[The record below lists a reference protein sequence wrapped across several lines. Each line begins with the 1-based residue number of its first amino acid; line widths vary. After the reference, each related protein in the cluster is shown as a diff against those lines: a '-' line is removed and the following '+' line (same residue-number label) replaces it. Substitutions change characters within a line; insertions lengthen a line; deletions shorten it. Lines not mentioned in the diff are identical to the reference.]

1 MTLSETELGASR
13 LPAFLNVRPFIGGNK
28 LPDTLSTSPSD
39 AKKTDIKISAMFT
52 RFSIYIVYI
61 LYRYIVLG
69 LCGGEQKYKTPGLVK
84 KKKSLGSVKSVRC
97 MLWGSSMSVQNF
109 QCGP

>member
-13 LPAFLNVRPFIGGNK
+13 LPAFLNVRPFNGGNK
-28 LPDTLSTSPSD
+28 LPD
-39 AKKTDIKISAMFT
+39 AKKTDIKISAMFA

-69 LCGGEQKYKTPGLVK
+69 LCFAVLMMNENIKPLV
-84 KKKSLGSVKSVRC
+84 
-97 MLWGSSMSVQNF
+97 W
-109 QCGP
+109 

>member
-1 MTLSETELGASR
+1 M
-13 LPAFLNVRPFIGGNK
+13 P
-28 LPDTLSTSPSD
+28 
-39 AKKTDIKISAMFT
+39 KKTDIKISAMFT

-84 KKKSLGSVKSVRC
+84 KKV
-97 MLWGSSMSVQNF
+97 WDQ
-109 QCGP
+109 

>member
-97 MLWGSSMSVQNF
+97 MLWGS
-109 QCGP
+109 